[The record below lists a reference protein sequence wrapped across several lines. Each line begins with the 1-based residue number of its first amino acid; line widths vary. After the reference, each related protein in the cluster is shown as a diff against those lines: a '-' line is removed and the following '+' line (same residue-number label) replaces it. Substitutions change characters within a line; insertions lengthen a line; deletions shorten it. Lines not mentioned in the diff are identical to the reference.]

1 MPDFSRAKYET
12 LLYTLT
18 ERYLG
23 VSASTVRL
31 YTNSATT
38 AFVRGSVH
46 FHNGLEL
53 RIFEY
58 LDLTDGEIFDYSYTV
73 LRGDEKIRWYDPQ
86 PHPEDPELAS
96 TFPHHRHE
104 PPETPV
110 PEAQRSGIKHNRK
123 PAPGITFHA
132 PNLPTLIADCKELG
146 KALQAAK

>member
-1 MPDFSRAKYET
+1 MPDFSRAEYEI

-18 ERYLG
+18 ERYPG

-53 RIFEY
+53 RVFEY

-73 LRGDEKIRWYDPQ
+73 LRGEEKIRWYDPQ
-86 PHPEDPELAS
+86 PHPDIPDLAA

-104 PPETPV
+104 PPD
-110 PEAQRSGIKHNRK
+110 IKHNRK
-123 PAPGITFHA
+123 PAPGLTFHV
-132 PNLPTLIADCKELG
+132 PNLPTLIADCVELG
-146 KALQAAK
+146 TTLQAGPSK